1 MTATHFAKAKSALQ
15 VGKGEH
21 GTVVGGEICDQQA
34 AGSTRQHV
42 KLEKLSNE
50 SIEWP
55 SE

>member
-21 GTVVGGEICDQQA
+21 GRAQLWEGRSVIRRHKAE
-34 AGSTRQHV
+34 HV

-55 SE
+55 TE